1 MDGYLI
7 RRVSTCVKYGV
18 DNKETT
24 PFLTELAAFCR
35 SDYADSGARE
45 FYDAF
50 DLYDRNKN
58 GLILGGRLVVD
69 CASGRGDEHKHE
81 LRVRGFERG
90 LELE

>member
-18 DNKETT
+18 DVK
-24 PFLTELAAFCR
+24 LAAFCR